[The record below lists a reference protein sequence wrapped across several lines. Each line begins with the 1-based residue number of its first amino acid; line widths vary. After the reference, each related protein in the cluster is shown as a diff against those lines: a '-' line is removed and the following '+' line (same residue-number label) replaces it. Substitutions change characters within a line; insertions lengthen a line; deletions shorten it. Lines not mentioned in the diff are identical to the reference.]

1 MNARAGR
8 RGAAVGPA
16 AASAATPME
25 VSPLA
30 PAGSGLSLVPV
41 RRLVVVRPRVAVPM
55 EPGDRVHVAPDA
67 VFAPGD
73 LLAERMR
80 EGRLV
85 VIAAPRE
92 PAAGSAPGPGA
103 WIPAGPERAGRR
115 GGSVPA
121 GELIFE
127 ARDRRRLV
135 SGPHPDRLEAPIAG
149 RVADVQPGA
158 ALVLDLDAVGLPGT
172 SLLGEPVRGRLVLL
186 PGEGDSRP
194 ALDVGLAGAII
205 VLGSRADA
213 ETLTRARAMGI
224 HGAVVAALSDRDR
237 RDFAASEARQRA
249 GLHGLA
255 PFGVLVLDGTVRR
268 PIPGPIR
275 AILGALAGGEVGL
288 VGDPPLLVTSPAAGG
303 LPVPAPDRVRLR
315 GGEDTGNEGRWLGP
329 AGIRRLRLGVTAEC
343 GRVRLDDQRTVVV
356 PIGDVERFA

>member
-1 MNARAGR
+1 MTARARR
-8 RGAAVGPA
+8 RGAASSPAARGAPAEAFPPGPA
-16 AASAATPME
+16 VTGLAF
-25 VSPLA
+25 VPL
-30 PAGSGLSLVPV
+30 
-41 RRLVVVRPRVAVPM
+41 RRLVVVRPRVAVPI

-67 VFAPGD
+67 VVAPGD
-73 LLAERMR
+73 LLVERVR

-85 VIAAPRE
+85 EVAAPRG

-103 WIPAGPERAGRR
+103 WIPAGPERVGRR
-115 GGSVPA
+115 GASVPA

-135 SGPHPDRLEAPIAG
+135 SGPHPDHLEAPIAG
-149 RVADVQPGA
+149 RVVDVQPGA
-158 ALVLDLDAVGLPGT
+158 ALVLDLEAVGLPGT
-172 SLLGEPVRGRLVLL
+172 SLLGEPVRGRLVVL
-186 PGEGDSRP
+186 PGEGDARP
-194 ALDVGLAGAII
+194 ALDVALAGAIV
-205 VLGSRADA
+205 VLGSRADV

-249 GLHGLA
+249 GLHGLP

-288 VGDPPLLVTSPAAGG
+288 VGDPPLLVASPTAGG
-303 LPVPAPDRVRLR
+303 LPVPAPDQVRLR
-315 GGEDTGNEGRWLGP
+315 GGEDAGSEGRWLGP

-343 GRVRLDDQRTVVV
+343 GRVRLDDGRTVVV
-356 PIGDVERFA
+356 PLGDVERFA

>member
-1 MNARAGR
+1 MTGR
-8 RGAAVGPA
+8 IRRRA
-16 AASAATPME
+16 AASAPAARRGPAETF
-25 VSPLA
+25 SPA
-30 PAGSGLSLVPV
+30 PARSGLALVPL
-41 RRLVVVRPRVAVPM
+41 RRLVVVRPRVVVPI
-55 EPGDRVHVAPDA
+55 EPGDRVQVAPDA
-67 VFAPGD
+67 VVAPGD
-73 LLAERMR
+73 LLVECIR

-85 VIAAPRE
+85 EIAAPRD

-115 GGSVPA
+115 GGATPA

-127 ARDRRRLV
+127 VRDRRRLV

-149 RVADVQPGA
+149 RVVDVQPGA
-158 ALVLDLDAVGLPGT
+158 ALVLDLDGVGLPGM
-172 SLLGEPVRGRLVLL
+172 SFLGSPVRGRLVLL

-194 ALDVGLAGAII
+194 ALDVASAGAIV
-205 VLGSRADA
+205 VLGSRADV

-237 RDFAASEARQRA
+237 RDFAASAARQRA

-255 PFGVLVLDGTVRR
+255 PFGVLVLDGTIRR

-288 VGDPPLLVTSPAAGG
+288 VGDPPLLVASPAAGA
-303 LPVPAPDRVRLR
+303 LPVPAPDHVRLR
-315 GGEDTGNEGRWLGP
+315 GGEDAGCEGRWLGP

-343 GRVRLDDQRTVVV
+343 GLVALDDGRTVVV
-356 PIGDVERFA
+356 PVGDVERFA